1 MWRDLRGLR
10 EGSIRANGGGGIHC
24 GGGMKGWWMSMSM
37 LGSSGA
43 Q

>member
-24 GGGMKGWWMSMSM
+24 GGMKGWWMSMSM